1 MVLRQPVFAVEP
13 SSWCV
18 EHRGLDQYENETDV
32 RRTCRS
38 VATLTVISRTC
49 YIHIPTNVLINE
61 AGTVRTPVEL
71 VAR

>member
-18 EHRGLDQYENETDV
+18 GHRGRDQHENETDL

-38 VATLTVISRTC
+38 VAAPTVISRTC
-49 YIHIPTNVLINE
+49 YIRIATDVLINE

-71 VAR
+71 AAR